1 MPMSFEEALNMEIE
15 AIRDEVKRKNIQYGN
30 SALEPLRIFS
40 KAPAEEQLKVR
51 ADDKLS
57 RIKNQQEGDSE
68 DSILDLVGYI
78 LLMRIQRRTNRK

>member
-15 AIRDEVKRKNIQYGN
+15 AIRDELKRKNIQYGN